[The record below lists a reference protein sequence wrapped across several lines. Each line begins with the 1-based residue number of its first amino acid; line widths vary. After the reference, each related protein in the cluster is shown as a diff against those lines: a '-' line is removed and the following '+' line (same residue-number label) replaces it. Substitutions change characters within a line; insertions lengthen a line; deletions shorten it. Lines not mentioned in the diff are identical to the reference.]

1 MTVTPVADGD
11 RVYYT
16 RGGIVCL
23 STKDGAEIWSEQEVY
38 TCAAYSS
45 PHGT

>member
-1 MTVTPVADGD
+1 MTMTAVADGD